1 MSKNIEKKSKK
12 IKNNSGCR
20 YRYVYA
26 YAVRKESGTIRKTY
40 YDIFESYK
48 EINLVKEFSSLQDIV
63 SGSHE
68 SKKKRETDVI
78 ELLSVGLAEDKEDK
92 RPVYSYAVYQ
102 GKIKDRKEIKVIET
116 NYRSNSNVP
125 LTEEMLNFLSKQDE
139 NYDDKILL
147 GLRLVETSTENFE
160 NANIEMTNDKDFYS
174 VFGKTVEETEKDKV
188 NMESKAA

>member
-1 MSKNIEKKSKK
+1 MSKNTEKKSKR
-12 IKNNSGCR
+12 IKSKSVCR

-26 YAVRKESGTIRKTY
+26 YAVRKESGTIRKIY

-48 EINLVKEFSSLQDIV
+48 ELNLIKEFSSLQDIV

-78 ELLSVGLAEDKEDK
+78 ELLSVSLVEDKEDRK
-92 RPVYSYAVYQ
+92 NVYSYVVYQ
-102 GKIKDRKEIKVIET
+102 GKIKDRKEIEVIET

-125 LTEEMLNFLSKQDE
+125 LTEEMLNFLSRQDE
-139 NYDDKILL
+139 NYDDRILL
-147 GLRLVETSTENFE
+147 GLKFVHPTNIDTEEANFD
-160 NANIEMTNDKDFYS
+160 MTNGKDFYS
-174 VFGKTVEETEKDKV
+174 VFGKTVEATEKDKI

>member
-12 IKNNSGCR
+12 IKNKSVCR

-26 YAVRKESGTIRKTY
+26 YAVRKESGTIRKIY

-48 EINLVKEFSSLQDIV
+48 ELNLIKEFSSLQDIV

-78 ELLSVGLAEDKEDK
+78 ELLSVSLVEDKEDRK
-92 RPVYSYAVYQ
+92 NVYSYVVYQ
-102 GKIKDRKEIKVIET
+102 GKIKDRKEIEVIET

-125 LTEEMLNFLSKQDE
+125 LTEEMLNFLSRQDE

-147 GLRLVETSTENFE
+147 GLRLVETSTENSE
-160 NANIEMTNDKDFYS
+160 NANIDMTNDKDFYS
-174 VFGKTVEETEKDKV
+174 VFGKTVEATGKDKV
-188 NMESKAA
+188 NRQSKAA

>member
-48 EINLVKEFSSLQDIV
+48 EINLAKEFSSLQDIV

-78 ELLSVGLAEDKEDK
+78 ELLSVGLAENKEDK
-92 RPVYSYAVYQ
+92 RPVYSYVVYQ
-102 GKIKDRKEIKVIET
+102 GKIKDRKEIEVIET

-125 LTEEMLNFLSKQDE
+125 LTEEQQKQIVDSFNLTLN
-139 NYDDKILL
+139 
-147 GLRLVETSTENFE
+147 NFRNE
-160 NANIEMTNDKDFYS
+160 YKDISMTNYRDYNRKRIGFDFAYKLATHVAKS
-174 VFGKTVEETEKDKV
+174 II
-188 NMESKAA
+188 